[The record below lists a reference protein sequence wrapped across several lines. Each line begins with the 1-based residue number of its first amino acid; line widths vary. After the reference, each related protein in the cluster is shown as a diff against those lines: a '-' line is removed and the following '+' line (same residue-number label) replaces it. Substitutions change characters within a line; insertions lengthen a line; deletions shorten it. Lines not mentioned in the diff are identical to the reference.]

1 MIGGAG
7 LLLAAAVWV
16 RGAQP
21 PAAPPREP
29 LLKLEEEM
37 LAAAELLPPRI
48 RALEEVRA
56 RCRFAGW
63 LERGRSR
70 KERFALEG
78 VFEES
83 LLRLQAAQKA
93 YDLERRELRGRKKF
107 EMVRGAMIGK
117 VSEDSYAAVSSRHK
131 KVSVRIDA
139 VLAWA
144 AATRAAESEACSRP
158 ERRRAAL
165 RFAAK
170 WTGICLAAAAVLAG
184 ALYFAFLAAP

>member
-1 MIGGAG
+1 
-7 LLLAAAVWV
+7 
-16 RGAQP
+16 
-21 PAAPPREP
+21 
-29 LLKLEEEM
+29 M
-37 LAAAELLPPRI
+37 LAAAEVLPPRI

-63 LERGRSR
+63 LEGESRR
-70 KERFALEG
+70 KERAALEG

-83 LLRLQAAQKA
+83 LLRLQAAQKS

-107 EMVRGAMIGK
+107 EMVRGAMVAE

-131 KVSVRIDA
+131 KVSVKIDA

-144 AATRAAESEACSRP
+144 LTARAAESEACSRP

-165 RFAAK
+165 QSAAK
-170 WTGICLAAAAVLAG
+170 WTGICLAAAALLAG